1 MNTSLCGHLNA
12 AVRHRTR
19 LNPYNRIMRIARE
32 MERRLER
39 LVDGATAAVFRGKMH
54 PVDMADR
61 LMRQADFVAAPGDA
75 GLEIPNRWSIRVNP
89 SDLPPTI
96 DMNDLELEL
105 ARAMEEFA
113 AGQAWRINGPIAVEV
128 VTDGSV
134 PRGLA
139 DCAGSIEPGEI
150 EAWAQLIS
158 AVPPVVLAISDNRS
172 IMGRAVEGD
181 IVIAIPEL
189 SRRQAIIV
197 RTGQEATIA
206 DLSSANGTYVN
217 AERIGND
224 PHPLVPGDTVT
235 MGDIDFVFRRL

>member
-1 MNTSLCGHLNA
+1 
-12 AVRHRTR
+12 
-19 LNPYNRIMRIARE
+19 

-75 GLEIPNRWSIRVNP
+75 GTEIPNSWSIRVNP
-89 SDLPPTI
+89 SDVPPSI
-96 DMNDLELEL
+96 DTTELQVEL
-105 ARAMEEFA
+105 ARAVETFA
-113 AGQAWRINGPIAVEV
+113 ADQAWRINGPITVDV
-128 VTDGSV
+128 VSDAAV

-139 DCAGSIEPGEI
+139 DCAGLSEPGAIEP
-150 EAWAQLIS
+150 WAQLVS
-158 AVPPVVLAISDNRS
+158 ASPPLVLEISDNRS
-172 IMGRAVEGD
+172 ILGRAMEGD
-181 IVIAIPEL
+181 IVISVPEL

-197 RTGQEATIA
+197 RTGHEASIA

-217 AERIGND
+217 AERIDTD